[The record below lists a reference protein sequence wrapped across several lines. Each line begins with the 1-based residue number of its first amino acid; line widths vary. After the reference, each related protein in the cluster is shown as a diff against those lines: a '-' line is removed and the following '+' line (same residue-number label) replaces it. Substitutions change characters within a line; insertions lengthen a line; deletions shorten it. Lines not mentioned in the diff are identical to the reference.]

1 MTTSLLMALAG
12 AVVIFVGTML
22 LMPKSVGR
30 NVVQRRRG
38 LLTDL
43 ERGRQETLSAA
54 VESMNSLQ
62 AHDYTLR
69 DALEDLSPL
78 GQTIVRLP
86 FMLYF
91 YRMIVQSG
99 LQKEAGITAFGIL
112 VITIVITFVLI
123 HLFGILTIPFGIGA
137 GLFIGRAYLMH
148 RVNKRNRKFM
158 DRFADGIDMIVRAIR
173 AGNPV
178 NSSLRLVAE
187 HGESPVK
194 DEFRI
199 LVDEV
204 TYGRPL
210 VEALARMAKR
220 VPEYDVSFFVVV
232 LTVQQ
237 ETGGNLGE
245 VLGKLSYIIRKRQ
258 ELFLRVR
265 AITSEGRATAWILGC
280 LPIFLMV
287 TLYFLSPDYLMP
299 LFVTKTGHIILF
311 FAFALIGFGFYVI
324 RKMSQIEV

>member
-1 MTTSLLMALAG
+1 MSLGLMLALAG
-12 AVVIFVGTML
+12 AVLIFVVSML
-22 LMPKSVGR
+22 LLPKSRGR
-30 NVVQRRRG
+30 SVMERRQDV
-38 LLTDL
+38 LTGL
-43 ERGRQETLSAA
+43 ERGRQETLGAA
-54 VESMNSLQ
+54 VESMNSMQ

-69 DALEDLSPL
+69 DALEELSPV
-78 GQTIVRLP
+78 GQLLVRLP
-86 FMLYF
+86 GALYF
-91 YRMIVQSG
+91 YRMMVQSG
-99 LQKEAGITAFGIL
+99 LSKEAPI
-112 VITIVITFVLI
+112 IVIVMAA
-123 HLFGILTIPFGIGA
+123 IGVAVSFLLANLVGAFSPLA
-137 GLFIGRAYLMH
+137 GLAVALLVGRAYLKH
-148 RVNKRNRKFM
+148 RLNKRNRKFM
-158 DRFADGIDMIVRAIR
+158 DRFADGIDMIVRAVR

-210 VEALARMAKR
+210 TEALARMAKR

-258 ELFLRVR
+258 ELFLKVR
-265 AITSEGRATAWILGC
+265 AITSEGRATAWILGA
-280 LPIFLMV
+280 LPIFLIGALFWV
-287 TLYFLSPDYLMP
+287 SPGYLDPM
-299 LFVTKTGHIILF
+299 FETKIGNMMLL
-311 FAFALIGFGFYVI
+311 AAGLLIGFGFYVI
-324 RKMSQIEV
+324 RRMSQIEV

>member
-1 MTTSLLMALAG
+1 MTVMIIALAG
-12 AVVIFVGTML
+12 SVLTFVVFML
-22 LMPKSVGR
+22 LLPKSTGR
-30 NVVQRRRG
+30 NVVERRQE
-38 LLTDL
+38 LLTGL
-43 ERGRQETLSAA
+43 ERGRQETQSSAND
-54 VESMNSLQ
+54 SMQ
-62 AHDYTLR
+62 TMTAHDYTMR

-78 GQTIVRLP
+78 GQAIVRIP
-86 FMLYF
+86 GMLYF

-99 LQKEAGITAFGIL
+99 LQKEAGITALGML
-112 VITIVITFVLI
+112 VITIALTFVLVN
-123 HLFGILTIPFGIGA
+123 LFGLLMVPVGVA
-137 GLFIGRAYLMH
+137 LSLFIGRAYLMH
-148 RVNKRNRKFM
+148 RVKKRNRKFM

-210 VEALARMAKR
+210 VDALSRMAKR
-220 VPEYDVSFFVVV
+220 VPEYDVGFFVVV

-258 ELFLRVR
+258 ELFLKVR
-265 AITSEGRATAWILGC
+265 AITSEGRATAWILGG
-280 LPIFLMV
+280 LPVFLV
-287 TLYFLSPDYLMP
+287 GILYWISPDYLKPMFIDP
-299 LFVTKTGHIILF
+299 RGHYILL
-311 FAFALIGFGFYVI
+311 AAVCLVGLGFYVI
-324 RKMSQIEV
+324 RKMSEIEV